1 VSERFCGSRFL
12 EVQGGVEEYE
22 EGGEE
27 ESGESDAGKL
37 RRHGGAWWE

>member
-1 VSERFCGSRFL
+1 MSERFCGSRFL
-12 EVQGGVEEYE
+12 KLQGGVEE
-22 EGGEE
+22 GGAE